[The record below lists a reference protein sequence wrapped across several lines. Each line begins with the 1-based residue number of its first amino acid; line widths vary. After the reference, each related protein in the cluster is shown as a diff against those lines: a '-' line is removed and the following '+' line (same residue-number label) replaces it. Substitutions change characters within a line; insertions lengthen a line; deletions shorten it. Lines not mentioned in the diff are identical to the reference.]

1 MKRKFKDCVFCQIAK
16 HEAPARIIHEDEL
29 VIAILDIDPIS
40 DGHTIIIPKKDVPD
54 IHSLDSET
62 GKRVMEVTKMLA
74 GAIEK
79 EFGFDGSMI
88 MGVNGLFQDVPHFHL
103 HVFGRNK
110 SNDIKFSYPGNT
122 NSDENHLAK
131 NAIRLREKIGTKN

>member
-1 MKRKFKDCVFCQIAK
+1 MKNCVFCQIAN

-29 VIAILDIDPIS
+29 VIAVLDMDPIS
-40 DGHTIIIPKKDVPD
+40 DGHTLIIPKKDIPD

-62 GKRVMEVTKMLA
+62 GNRVMEVAKMLA
-74 GAIEK
+74 GAIEQ

-88 MGVNGLFQDVPHFHL
+88 MEVNGAFQDAPHFHL

-110 SNDIKFSYPGNT
+110 SNDIKLNYPENT
-122 NSDENHLAK
+122 NSDDEHLAK
-131 NAIRLREKIGTKN
+131 TAKLLRKKIGAKN